1 MKPFKLDQQPKI
13 NTGFKIPDG
22 YFEDFEASV
31 MQQLQ
36 PQPKVIK
43 LKSKPYWWYAAAAV
57 LAVSLSIPAVRVLTS
72 TKNQPDE
79 SALENYFAY
88 TNIPEEQLVELLE
101 KEDIEKIQIDYQLE
115 DAAIEEALPAAAIEN
130 YIID

>member
-13 NTGFKIPDG
+13 KPGFTIPDN
-22 YFEDFEASV
+22 YFEDFEAAM

-36 PQPKVIK
+36 PKPKVIA
-43 LKSKPYWWYAAAAV
+43 LKSKTYWWYAAAAV
-57 LAVSLSIPAVRVLTS
+57 LAVSLSIPAVRVLAS
-72 TKNQPDE
+72 GKSQPDAT
-79 SALENYFAY
+79 ALDNYFAY

-101 KEDIEKIQIDYQLE
+101 KEDIEKIKIDYRLE

-130 YIID
+130 YILD